1 MQSFLMVLFSVIMGA
16 TGQTILKMGADKL
29 GSVFVT
35 PQSFFH
41 DIIRI
46 VSTPQVLIALA
57 FYAAGFFTW
66 MKALT
71 KENLSYVYPMYSMSY
86 VVVILYSYFLLRE
99 PITLN
104 KFIGVILIIGGV
116 IFINK

>member
-1 MQSFLMVLFSVIMGA
+1 MSSFLLVLFSVFMGA

-29 GSVFVT
+29 G
-35 PQSFFH
+35 
-41 DIIRI
+41 DIFMSKQMIFSDLIRI
-46 VSTPQVLIALA
+46 VTTPQVLIAFA

-71 KENLSYVYPMYSMSY
+71 KENLSYVYPMASLSY
-86 VVVILYSYFLLRE
+86 VIAIFYSYFLLKE
-99 PITLN
+99 TITLN
-104 KFIGVILIIGGV
+104 KFLGIVLIIGGV